1 MRRARTAHTDAV
13 LFLPNVAGGGAE
25 RVMVQL
31 ASGLVDAGHRVD
43 LVLGRARGR
52 YLAEIPGAVRVVEL
66 GVDRALACG
75 PGLLA
80 HLRRA
85 RPRALLSTMNHVN
98 PVAIAAARA
107 SRTGVRVVVREA
119 SNLSGQLRDAD
130 TFRGRL
136 TPLAVRLTYPF
147 AHRVV
152 AVSEAAKADLVAHT
166 GLAPRSIEV
175 VYNPVDFET
184 IQEQG
189 RAPVEHV
196 WLQEGQPPVVVAVG
210 RLSPEKDYPVLLDA
224 FAALATDTDAR
235 LLICGE
241 GAERARLEAQ
251 VARLGLAER
260 VDLAGFVANPYAY
273 VARAAVLA
281 LPSRW
286 EGLPNALIHALA
298 LGTRVVAT
306 DCPGGSAEIL
316 ERGRWGALV
325 PVGDADRLGR
335 ALRRALEG
343 PAPSSPDAAW
353 RRRFELAEVRRR
365 YEALLGLDSATPG

>member
-1 MRRARTAHTDAV
+1 MPRAQTAHTDAV
-13 LFLPNVAGGGAE
+13 LFLPNVEGGGAE

-31 ASGLVDAGHRVD
+31 AGGLVEAGHRVD

-52 YLAEIPGAVRVVEL
+52 YLSEIPGAVRVVEL

-98 PVAIAAARA
+98 PVAIGAARA

-130 TFRGRL
+130 TLRGRL

-166 GLAPRSIEV
+166 GLAPRSIAV

-184 IQEQG
+184 IHQKA
-189 RAPVEHV
+189 RAPVEHP
-196 WLQEGQPPVVVAVG
+196 WLQKGQAPVVVAVG

-224 FAALATDTDAR
+224 FAGLAADTDAR

-241 GAERARLEAQ
+241 GAERGRLEAQ
-251 VARLGLAER
+251 ITRLGLAER
-260 VDLAGFVANPYAY
+260 VELAGFVDNPYAY
-273 VARAAVLA
+273 IARAAALA

-286 EGLPNALIHALA
+286 EGLPNTLIHALA

-306 DCPGGSAEIL
+306 DCPGGSSEIL

-325 PVGDADRLGR
+325 PVGDADRLRG
-335 ALRRALEG
+335 ALRDALEG
-343 PAPSSPDAAW
+343 PAPNRPDAAW
-353 RRRFELAEVRRR
+353 RKRFELAEVLRR
-365 YEALLGLDSATPG
+365 YEALLGLAAAT